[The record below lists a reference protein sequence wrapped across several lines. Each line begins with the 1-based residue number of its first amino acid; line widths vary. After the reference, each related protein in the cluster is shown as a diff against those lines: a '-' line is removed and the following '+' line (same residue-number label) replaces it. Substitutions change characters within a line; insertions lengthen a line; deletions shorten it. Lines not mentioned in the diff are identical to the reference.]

1 MNAKSFR
8 YFTRY
13 LSSRPSDL
21 KEEESR
27 ITFVTDGCSVEEL
40 EKIQDLVG
48 GNLEVREH
56 FVSEEEEDILFKE
69 VEPYLKRQKY
79 QYDHWDDV
87 SVTTRNLCLLELVRW
102 YPHAQR
108 VIPFYVHSPPHPHV
122 TVHEQR

>member
-1 MNAKSFR
+1 MAGKQVVNLCKSLFSSRFSPMNAKSFR

-87 SVTTRNLCLLELVRW
+87 SVTTRNLCLLELIR
-102 YPHAQR
+102 
-108 VIPFYVHSPPHPHV
+108 
-122 TVHEQR
+122 